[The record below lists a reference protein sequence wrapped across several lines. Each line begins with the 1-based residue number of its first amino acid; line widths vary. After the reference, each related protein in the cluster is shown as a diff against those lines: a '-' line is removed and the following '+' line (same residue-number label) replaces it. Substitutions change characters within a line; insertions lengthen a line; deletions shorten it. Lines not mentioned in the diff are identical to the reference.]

1 MILSRQDMAQSSAVD
16 CVSDGYAKY
25 MEPREPADSTARRYS
40 SLAEAYIELFGRV
53 EQAEAEDLELITQW
67 AQEQRGP
74 VLDAGCGPGHWTH
87 VISGPGRPATGVD
100 MVPQFLEHAKSS
112 YPDCTFQ
119 QADMTS
125 LPFPDDSFS
134 GVLAWYSI
142 IHTPP
147 EDLPSIL
154 NSLTRVLK
162 PGGDL
167 LVGFFAAEKIQP
179 FDHKVAPA
187 WYWPVAELSEL
198 MANAGFTIIDHATR
212 DRAGAR
218 RHGQIVARLER

>member
-87 VISGPGRPATGVD
+87 VISGPGRPANGVD

-112 YPDCTFQ
+112 YPDCTFL
-119 QADMTS
+119 QADITS
-125 LPFPDDSFS
+125 LPFPDDSFFRGLGVVFDHPHAARRPAVNS
-134 GVLAWYSI
+134 EFADEGPETRRRLIGGLFRSREDPALRPQGGSSVVLAC
-142 IHTPP
+142 
-147 EDLPSIL
+147 
-154 NSLTRVLK
+154 R
-162 PGGDL
+162 
-167 LVGFFAAEKIQP
+167 
-179 FDHKVAPA
+179 
-187 WYWPVAELSEL
+187 
-198 MANAGFTIIDHATR
+198 
-212 DRAGAR
+212 
-218 RHGQIVARLER
+218 